1 MLAPVVA
8 ITWGYAAGDLTRTP
22 GTLWTLVTDYSGV
35 LLATGG
41 TAALV
46 MVVVTSVR
54 AARRRIRYEPWH
66 LLHLYA
72 YLGVGLALPHQLWTG
87 QQLVT
92 SPARTFFWWASGG
105 SPPSPCWCGGW
116 ASRCGATCGTGWW
129 SRRWSPRAA
138 VSRPCT

>member
-1 MLAPVVA
+1 MLAHVVA

-35 LLATGG
+35 LLATDG

-54 AARRRIRYEPWH
+54 AARRRIRYESWH

-72 YLGVGLALPHQLWTG
+72 YLGVTHRGRAERG
-87 QQLVT
+87 RV
-92 SPARTFFWWASGG
+92 GDG
-105 SPPSPCWCGGW
+105 
-116 ASRCGATCGTGWW
+116 
-129 SRRWSPRAA
+129 RRRRSDMG
-138 VSRPCT
+138 